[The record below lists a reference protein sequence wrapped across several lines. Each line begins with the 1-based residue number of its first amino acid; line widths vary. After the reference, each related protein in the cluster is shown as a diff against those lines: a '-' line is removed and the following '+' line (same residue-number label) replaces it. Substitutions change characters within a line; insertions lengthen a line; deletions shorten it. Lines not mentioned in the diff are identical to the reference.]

1 MTDAR
6 TNMPDSNGGHAREY
20 EPTSLD
26 AKQHGIA
33 QNTIDE
39 QKSNYG
45 IKTAVDRDIGRRMPA
60 TTSKSTTGA
69 PSLPEIGAGQTF
81 SESVDEALKG
91 SEGQASDKARRIDE
105 SITTDDNRGD
115 LHDKAAAKQP

>member
-1 MTDAR
+1 
-6 TNMPDSNGGHAREY
+6 MPGSNGGHAREY

-26 AKQHGIA
+26 TNQHGIA

-45 IKTAVDRDIGRRMPA
+45 IKTAVDRDIGRRFPA
-60 TTSKSTTGA
+60 SKSATGA

-105 SITTDDNRGD
+105 SITTDNERGD